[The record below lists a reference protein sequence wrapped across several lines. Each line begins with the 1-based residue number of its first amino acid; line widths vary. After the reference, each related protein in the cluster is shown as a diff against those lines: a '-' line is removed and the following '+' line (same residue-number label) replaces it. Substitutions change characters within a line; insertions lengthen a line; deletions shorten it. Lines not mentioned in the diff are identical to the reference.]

1 MATLTEEQFDTLVEN
16 YAQLIVDGMD
26 IHSLEQFAYETIK
39 EGCQSRSEY
48 NLLDEIELVCDHETV
63 TDLLDDC
70 GVTPAQRHDLEYFD
84 PAERRSDSYVTE
96 KELDF
101 FVA

>member
-1 MATLTEEQFDTLVEN
+1 MATLTREQFDTLVEN
-16 YAQLIVDGMD
+16 YAQLIVDGMN

-48 NLLDEIELVCDHETV
+48 SLIDEIELVCDSQAV
-63 TDLLDDC
+63 PDLLDDC
-70 GVTPAQRHDLEYFD
+70 GVTPGQRHDLEYFD
-84 PAERRSDSYVTE
+84 PAERRSDPYVTE
-96 KELDF
+96 RELDF

>member
-48 NLLDEIELVCDHETV
+48 SLIDEIELVCDPETV

-70 GVTPAQRHDLEYFD
+70 GVTPGQRHDLEYYA
-84 PAERRSDSYVTE
+84 PEGARSDSYVTE
-96 KELDF
+96 NELDF

>member
-1 MATLTEEQFDTLVEN
+1 MATLTQKQFDRLAEN

-26 IHSLEQFAYETIK
+26 VHSLEQFAFETIK

-48 NLLDEIELVCDHETV
+48 NLLDEIELMFDSETV

-70 GVTPAQRHDLEYFD
+70 EVTPAQRHDLQDFD
-84 PAERRSDSYVTE
+84 PAERLSDPYVTE

>member
-48 NLLDEIELVCDHETV
+48 SLIDEIELVCDPETV
-63 TDLLDDC
+63 SALLDDC

-84 PAERRSDSYVTE
+84 PAERRSDPYVTE
-96 KELDF
+96 NELDF

>member
-1 MATLTEEQFDTLVEN
+1 MATLTQKQFDRLAEN

-26 IHSLEQFAYETIK
+26 VHSLEQFAFETIK

-48 NLLDEIELVCDHETV
+48 NLLDEIELMFDSETV

-70 GVTPAQRHDLEYFD
+70 EVTPAQRHDLQEFD
-84 PAERRSDSYVTE
+84 PTERRSDPYVTE

>member
-1 MATLTEEQFDTLVEN
+1 MATLTQKQFDRLAEN

-26 IHSLEQFAYETIK
+26 IHSLEQFAFETIK

-48 NLLDEIELVCDHETV
+48 DLIDEIELVCDPESV

-70 GVTPAQRHDLEYFD
+70 GVTPAQRADLQLD
-84 PAERRSDSYVTE
+84 RTDVPE

>member
-1 MATLTEEQFDTLVEN
+1 MATLTQKQFDRLAEN

-26 IHSLEQFAYETIK
+26 IHSLEQFAFETIK

-48 NLLDEIELVCDHETV
+48 DLIDEIELVCDPESV

-70 GVTPAQRHDLEYFD
+70 EVTPAQRADLWLD
-84 PAERRSDSYVTE
+84 PTDVPE